1 MFREDDGQRF
11 SLTPLA
17 EPLRA
22 DAAHSVRPDAL
33 WIGSEAYRRTWGDL
47 SYSVRTGQ
55 PAFDHVYGKPFFD
68 YLAEQPALARIF
80 NDVMTSA
87 SSDEGAAI
95 AAAYDFSV
103 HRRIVDVGGGHSA
116 LLAAVLDRY

>member
-1 MFREDDGQRF
+1 
-11 SLTPLA
+11 
-17 EPLRA
+17 
-22 DAAHSVRPDAL
+22 
-33 WIGSEAYRRTWGDL
+33 